1 MVRDL
6 DMTRH
11 ALRTESRE
19 TERMR
24 SCLSVV
30 EMALTAADRE
40 TTAAKATMG

>member
-30 EMALTAADRE
+30 EMALIVADRE
-40 TTAAKATMG
+40 MVAVEAALG